1 MILFII
7 YNMLLLSDSGSYA
20 PGVMDNRT
28 RQWLGAT
35 VRSSGE
41 NGKILVSNHQSC
53 STRSNGCFQLISS
66 PKGNHR
72 RQ

>member
-1 MILFII
+1 
-7 YNMLLLSDSGSYA
+7 MLLLSDSGNYA

-41 NGKILVSNHQSC
+41 DGKILVS
-53 STRSNGCFQLISS
+53 RSSHLVALVLVVLLPVNLVA
-66 PKGNHR
+66 KG
-72 RQ
+72 